1 VGFNRIPANTNL
13 PVQEAYSDQE
23 ETEKDDKSISE
34 INAQI
39 EALNNSVRSAPQ
51 ESEKA
56 DDEVAAINAE
66 NKEKEKDKRTRT
78 VRKTVFFQGSAFI
91 IEEEISIGSSE
102 VTSVRTSEDS
112 YEVNDNV
119 KTQLMDH
126 TVKNKKNII
135 NNLLKEKIASK
146 FKKEVKPATFAVSKE
161 E

>member
-1 VGFNRIPANTNL
+1 MGFNRIPANTNL

>member
-1 VGFNRIPANTNL
+1 MGFNRIPANTNL

-135 NNLLKEKIASK
+135 DNLLKEKIASK